1 MKKRDFLSRVSIFK
15 KLMFSSVV
23 VLVCAC
29 LIVSSYLIH
38 NTSRLLHENGEK
50 RSDQELNHI
59 ANGCVRALTQQYT
72 ILQEISSYKLLT
84 DYLES
89 ASDTTYEMYMDY
101 MQTITPWLSALNNAN
116 QELYVKIYLDA
127 DYRSVAS
134 LTGGKLD
141 LLKLTPWWSAA
152 SRGLSSDCI
161 AFAHT
166 LVNTRFTDALVYY
179 RNVYDPVS
187 GDVKRVITVSQ
198 SCEDLRADILVQDS
212 LYYLISAA
220 GQVMTSNQ
228 EAAQGLSLPELAQ
241 RMSLDESA
249 LADDSVVRID
259 GVQYYVRVKEV
270 NLDSAGLHNGWK
282 VLYLQY
288 YDGIQQDIQS
298 QILQCV
304 QICALVALAALGIA
318 LVVSNNITA
327 RLKLLMDR
335 IGILASGE
343 FDTRMT
349 IDGSDEISRISEQ
362 FDVMRVSIHRL
373 MQAEQRSYQERLEAE
388 RNQKELMMN
397 QRDMEY
403 QALRAQINPH
413 YLFNTLESIRM
424 SLLLDQEREGARI
437 LRIFAETMRRY
448 MEADR
453 MTTTLEEELLYL
465 HYYIEI
471 QSFRMGDRLE
481 YVEHVEDSLLGEKIP
496 CLILQPLVEN
506 AIDHGIDP
514 KVSGGTVVL
523 DIRRE
528 GGWMVVQ
535 VRDDGVGMDEE
546 RLRQVRQQLESL
558 SMGGRHLGL
567 RNINRRLVLLFGE
580 VGSLHIESGEGSG
593 AVITVRFVI
602 SNGGDS

>member
-1 MKKRDFLSRVSIFK
+1 
-15 KLMFSSVV
+15 MFSSVV

-29 LIVSSYLIH
+29 LIVSFYLIH
-38 NTSRLLHENGEK
+38 NTSRLLHENAEK
-50 RSDQELNHI
+50 RADQELSHI
-59 ANGCVRALTQQYT
+59 ANSCVRALTRQYT

-89 ASDTTYEMYMDY
+89 GPDTDYEMYVDF

-116 QELYVKIYLDA
+116 RELYIKIYLND

-141 LLKLTPWWSAA
+141 LLKRTSWWSAT

-161 AFAHT
+161 AFTHT

-179 RNVYDPVS
+179 RNVYDSIS

-198 SCEDLRADILVQDS
+198 SCEDLRADIVVQDS
-212 LYYLISAA
+212 QYYLISAA
-220 GQVMTSNQ
+220 GQVMASN
-228 EAAQGLSLPELAQ
+228 EEKTQGLSMSELAQ

-249 LADDSVVRID
+249 LAGNSLVRID
-259 GVQYYVRVKEV
+259 GVQYYIRVMEL

-288 YDGIQQDIQS
+288 YDGIQRDIQA
-298 QILQCV
+298 QILQSV
-304 QICALVALAALGIA
+304 QICVLVALAALGIA
-318 LVVSNNITA
+318 LGVSNNITA

-335 IGILASGE
+335 IGVLSSGD
-343 FDTRMT
+343 FSSRMT
-349 IDGSDEISRISEQ
+349 IDGADEISRISEQ

-437 LRIFAETMRRY
+437 LRIFADTMRRY

-453 MTTTLEEELLYL
+453 MTATLEEELLYL

-471 QSFRMGDRLE
+471 QAFRMGDRLE
-481 YVEHVEDSLLGEKIP
+481 FVEHVDDGLLDEEIP

-506 AIDHGIDP
+506 AIDHGVDP
-514 KVSGGTVVL
+514 KVSGGKVVL

-528 GGWMVVQ
+528 MGWMVVQ

-546 RLRQVRQQLESL
+546 RLRQVQRQLESPT
-558 SMGGRHLGL
+558 MGGRHLGL

-580 VGSLHIESGEGSG
+580 VGSLHIESGEDRGTT
-593 AVITVRFVI
+593 ITVRFVI
-602 SNGGDS
+602 SNGGEA

>member
-1 MKKRDFLSRVSIFK
+1 MKTRRSGRNR
-15 KLMFSSVV
+15 SS
-23 VLVCAC
+23 A
-29 LIVSSYLIH
+29 
-38 NTSRLLHENGEK
+38 TSPTAAFARF
-50 RSDQELNHI
+50 
-59 ANGCVRALTQQYT
+59 
-72 ILQEISSYKLLT
+72 SSYKLLT

-89 ASDTTYEMYMDY
+89 EPDTAYEMYVDF

-116 QELYVKIYLDA
+116 RELYIKIYLDD

-141 LLKLTPWWSAA
+141 LLKRTSWWSAT
-152 SRGLSSDCI
+152 SRGLSADCI
-161 AFAHT
+161 AFTHT

-179 RNVYDPVS
+179 RNVYDSIS

-212 LYYLISAA
+212 QYYLISAA
-220 GQVMTSNQ
+220 GQVMASN
-228 EAAQGLSLPELAQ
+228 EKKTQGLSLSELAE
-241 RMSLDESA
+241 RMSLDESL
-249 LADDSVVRID
+249 LADDSLVRID
-259 GVQYYVRVKEV
+259 GVQYYVRVMEL

-288 YDGIQQDIQS
+288 YDDIQRDIQA
-298 QILQCV
+298 QILQSV
-304 QICALVALAALGIA
+304 QICVLVALAALSIA

-335 IGILASGE
+335 IGILSSGD
-343 FDTRMT
+343 FSSRMT
-349 IDGSDEISRISEQ
+349 IDGADEISRITEQ

-453 MTTTLEEELLYL
+453 TTATLEEELLYL

-471 QSFRMGDRLE
+471 QSFRMGNRLE
-481 YVEHVEDSLLGEKIP
+481 YVEHVDDALLCEEIP

-506 AIDHGIDP
+506 AIDHGVDP
-514 KVSGGTVVL
+514 KVSGGRVVL

-535 VRDDGVGMDEE
+535 VQDDGVGMDEE
-546 RLRQVRQQLESL
+546 RLRQVRRQLESPA
-558 SMGGRHLGL
+558 MGGRHLGL

-580 VGSLHIESGEGSG
+580 VGSLRIESEEDRGTI
-593 AVITVRFVI
+593 ITVRFVI
-602 SNGGDS
+602 SNGGES